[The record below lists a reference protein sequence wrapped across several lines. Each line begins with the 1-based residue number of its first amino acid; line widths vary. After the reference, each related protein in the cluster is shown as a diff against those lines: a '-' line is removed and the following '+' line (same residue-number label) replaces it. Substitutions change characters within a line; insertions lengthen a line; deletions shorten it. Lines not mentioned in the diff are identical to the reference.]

1 MAIFAEKLW
10 RHIHIYLFYNAIYL
24 IEKLTVFIQGI
35 SLTMGRIVPGLA
47 KAMERSTN
55 FNIMEPFHDNCG

>member
-1 MAIFAEKLW
+1 M
-10 RHIHIYLFYNAIYL
+10 HVPNL
-24 IEKLTVFIQGI
+24 IEKSTVFIQGI

-47 KAMERSTN
+47 KAMERTTN